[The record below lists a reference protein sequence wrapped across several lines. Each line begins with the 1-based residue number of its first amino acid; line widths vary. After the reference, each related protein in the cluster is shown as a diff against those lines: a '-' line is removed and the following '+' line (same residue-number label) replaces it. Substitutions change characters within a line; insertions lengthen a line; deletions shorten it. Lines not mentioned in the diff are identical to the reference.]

1 MNRKTNMPRYT
12 LTLIDSTN
20 QTPPIVLTAESTRT
34 IIRQLT
40 KRLDPTPERRRVQGS
55 GGFTMERGRVK
66 AFRELPPDPA
76 TGNRRRA
83 TAFGATR
90 AEAERRLN
98 EKIAELQRVGR
109 LGYTKPPTVAEW
121 CDHWLNDICKP
132 HLKPRTWGTYASVI
146 ERNVKPAIGAVRLDE
161 LKPAHFRRME
171 RYVMEE
177 QGKSSGTA
185 GSAWRTLHKALEDA
199 VLEGVIERNPAV
211 KGTAPRVALKERAAL
226 TPEQAADLI
235 AAETDDTWRLMW
247 MLAFMTGMRQGER
260 LGLTEDELRRDGD
273 RLIILVEWQAQ
284 QLTKRE
290 VEGLPK
296 GVECTPLGNG
306 MYRTRPKTEKG
317 RRAIPLPEALA
328 DQLLAHIERHGVNGD
343 GLVFHDDRGTA
354 PDRLR
359 GTQALVPG
367 PGPRR
372 PGPRVRTPLRP
383 PHHRDHPEPARTG
396 RRDPHRHHGPQQG
409 QHDERDLHA
418 RRARPPRR
426 RHRRRGKG
434 NRGLGGHDRA
444 PFDER
449 GHVGGPVADVPPHAH
464 VRQAHPPRPP
474 LAQRLRRHAQYTCH
488 LRGRHQF
495 RYLHA
500 GTHASRNGKER

>member
-76 TGNRRRA
+76 TGNRRRT

-171 RYVMEE
+171 RYVMDE

-226 TPEQAADLI
+226 TPDQAADLI

-284 QLTKRE
+284 HLTKRE

-306 MYRTRPKTEKG
+306 MYRTRPQDREGPPRHTIARGPRRPAARLHRTPRRER
-317 RRAIPLPEALA
+317 RRARVP
-328 DQLLAHIERHGVNGD
+328 RR
-343 GLVFHDDRGTA
+343 RGTA
-354 PDRLR
+354 PDGQR
-359 GTQALVPG
+359 GAQALVPG

-383 PHHRDHPEPARTG
+383 PHHRDHPEWIGNGVLDRFLEDESLFGEFLRT
-396 RRDPHRHHGPQQG
+396 PVS
-409 QHDERDLHA
+409 E
-418 RRARPPRR
+418 
-426 RHRRRGKG
+426 
-434 NRGLGGHDRA
+434 GGVE
-444 PFDER
+444 PLV
-449 GHVGGPVADVPPHAH
+449 VGPPHVVVEVGA
-464 VRQAHPPRPP
+464 
-474 LAQRLRRHAQYTCH
+474 
-488 LRGRHQF
+488 
-495 RYLHA
+495 
-500 GTHASRNGKER
+500 

>member
-98 EKIAELQRVGR
+98 EKIAELQRVGQ

-328 DQLLAHIERHGVNGD
+328 DQLLAYIERHGVNGD
-343 GLVFHDDRGTA
+343 GLVFHDDRGLPPTGCVERRRWYRALDRVGLGHEYVPHSARHTTA
-354 PDRLR
+354 TILNRLGLDDVTRTAIMGHSRVSTTNEIYTHVELDRLVAATD
-359 GTQALVPG
+359 GV
-367 PGPRR
+367 
-372 PGPRVRTPLRP
+372 
-383 PHHRDHPEPARTG
+383 
-396 RRDPHRHHGPQQG
+396 
-409 QHDERDLHA
+409 ERA
-418 RRARPPRR
+418 IE
-426 RHRRRGKG
+426 G
-434 NRGLGGHDRA
+434 
-444 PFDER
+444 
-449 GHVGGPVADVPPHAH
+449 
-464 VRQAHPPRPP
+464 
-474 LAQRLRRHAQYTCH
+474 
-488 LRGRHQF
+488 
-495 RYLHA
+495 
-500 GTHASRNGKER
+500 

>member
-284 QLTKRE
+284 HLTKRE

-343 GLVFHDDRGTA
+343 GLVFHDDRGLPLTGCVKRRRWYRALDRVGLGHEYVPHSARHTTA
-354 PDRLR
+354 TILNRLGLDDVTRTAIMGHSRVSTTNEIYTHVELDRL
-359 GTQALVPG
+359 
-367 PGPRR
+367 
-372 PGPRVRTPLRP
+372 
-383 PHHRDHPEPARTG
+383 
-396 RRDPHRHHGPQQG
+396 
-409 QHDERDLHA
+409 
-418 RRARPPRR
+418 
-426 RHRRRGKG
+426 
-434 NRGLGGHDRA
+434 
-444 PFDER
+444 
-449 GHVGGPVADVPPHAH
+449 VGGPVADVPPHAH
-464 VRQAHPPRPP
+464 VWQAFAFRPP

>member
-1 MNRKTNMPRYT
+1 MPRYT

-235 AAETDDTWRLMW
+235 AAET
-247 MLAFMTGMRQGER
+247 
-260 LGLTEDELRRDGD
+260 EDELRRDGD

-284 QLTKRE
+284 HLTKRE

-328 DQLLAHIERHGVNGD
+328 DQLLAYIERHGVNGD
-343 GLVFHDDRGTA
+343 GLVFHDDRGLPLTGCVERRRWYRALDRGGLGHEYVPHSARHTTA
-354 PDRLR
+354 TILNRLGLDDVTRTAIMGHSRVSTTNEIYTHVELDRLVAATD
-359 GTQALVPG
+359 GV
-367 PGPRR
+367 
-372 PGPRVRTPLRP
+372 
-383 PHHRDHPEPARTG
+383 
-396 RRDPHRHHGPQQG
+396 
-409 QHDERDLHA
+409 ERA
-418 RRARPPRR
+418 IE
-426 RHRRRGKG
+426 G
-434 NRGLGGHDRA
+434 
-444 PFDER
+444 
-449 GHVGGPVADVPPHAH
+449 
-464 VRQAHPPRPP
+464 
-474 LAQRLRRHAQYTCH
+474 
-488 LRGRHQF
+488 
-495 RYLHA
+495 
-500 GTHASRNGKER
+500 

>member
-109 LGYTKPPTVAEW
+109 LGYTKPPTVTEW

-284 QLTKRE
+284 HLTKRE

-328 DQLLAHIERHGVNGD
+328 DQLLAYIERHGVNGD
-343 GLVFHDDRGTA
+343 GLVFHDYEG
-354 PDRLR
+354 L
-359 GTQALVPG
+359 
-367 PGPRR
+367 
-372 PGPRVRTPLRP
+372 PL
-383 PHHRDHPEPARTG
+383 TG
-396 RRDPHRHHGPQQG
+396 SV
-409 QHDERDLHA
+409 E
-418 RRARPPRR
+418 RR
-426 RHRRRGKG
+426 RWYRALDRV
-434 NRGLGGHDRA
+434 GLGHEYVPHSARHTTATILNRLGLDDVTRTAIMGHSRVSTTN
-444 PFDER
+444 EIYT
-449 GHVGGPVADVPPHAH
+449 HVELNRLVAATDGVEKAIE
-464 VRQAHPPRPP
+464 
-474 LAQRLRRHAQYTCH
+474 
-488 LRGRHQF
+488 G
-495 RYLHA
+495 
-500 GTHASRNGKER
+500 

>member
-146 ERNVKPAIGAVRLDE
+146 ERN
-161 LKPAHFRRME
+161 
-171 RYVMEE
+171 
-177 QGKSSGTA
+177 
-185 GSAWRTLHKALEDA
+185 
-199 VLEGVIERNPAV
+199 PAV

-284 QLTKRE
+284 HLTKRE

-343 GLVFHDDRGTA
+343 GLVFHDDRGLPLTGCVERRRWYRALDRVGLGHEYVPHSARHTTA
-354 PDRLR
+354 TILNRLGLDDVTRTAIMGHSRVSTTNEIYTHVELDRLVAATD
-359 GTQALVPG
+359 GV
-367 PGPRR
+367 
-372 PGPRVRTPLRP
+372 
-383 PHHRDHPEPARTG
+383 
-396 RRDPHRHHGPQQG
+396 
-409 QHDERDLHA
+409 ERA
-418 RRARPPRR
+418 IE
-426 RHRRRGKG
+426 G
-434 NRGLGGHDRA
+434 
-444 PFDER
+444 
-449 GHVGGPVADVPPHAH
+449 
-464 VRQAHPPRPP
+464 
-474 LAQRLRRHAQYTCH
+474 
-488 LRGRHQF
+488 
-495 RYLHA
+495 
-500 GTHASRNGKER
+500 